1 MEWAETT
8 SDDRQTTWTST
19 GRAVGLIRNVRSSN
33 EEELKLSRLI
43 LDSAFVCSHGQSS
56 LLIPFGTTYEALLGK
71 GASCQN
77 FV

>member
-1 MEWAETT
+1 MGKVVNISTRIHHIASDQRKHGVAETT

-56 LLIPFGTTYEALLGK
+56 LLI
-71 GASCQN
+71 
-77 FV
+77 